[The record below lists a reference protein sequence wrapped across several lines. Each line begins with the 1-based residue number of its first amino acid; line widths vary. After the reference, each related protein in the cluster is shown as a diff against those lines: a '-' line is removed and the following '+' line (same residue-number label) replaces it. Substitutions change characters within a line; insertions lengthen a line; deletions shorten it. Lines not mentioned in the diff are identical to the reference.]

1 MTGSQKNQLPT
12 MNLPS
17 LPINTVLA
25 ELCAALA
32 ADRGAV
38 LVAPPGSGKTTIVPL
53 ALLEEEWLAGRRI
66 IILEPRRLA
75 ARAAARRMSDLL
87 GQKVGDTV
95 GYRIRFERKISA
107 RTRIEV
113 VTEGILSRML
123 QDDPELSAVGMVI
136 FDEYHERTLH
146 ADLAL
151 ALCLDARQLRDDLRV
166 LIMSATL
173 DSAAVA
179 GLLGGA
185 PVIRGEGRC
194 FPVTTSYLARPKP
207 WQLVTAMA
215 SAIRRCLT
223 EQEGDI
229 LAFLPGSGEIRRL
242 ASDLADLP
250 ELDILPLYGDLPQ
263 DKQDKIFAP
272 AQRRRLILATP
283 IAETSL
289 TVEGVTVVVDSG
301 LMKRPRFDPSC
312 GLTRLETVPI
322 SKASAEQR
330 AGRAGRLGPGHTYRL
345 WSRDEHHSLADFQ
358 APEIIGADLAPL
370 LLDLGIWGVRDPGE
384 LSWLDPPRS
393 AQVEQARS
401 LLTSLGALDSKG
413 LPTTLGK
420 RLARLPLHPRLGLLL
435 VRGEEKGQGSLAC
448 DLAAL
453 LANRDILKGEARGES
468 ADLERRLAILD
479 LWRRKGTREARA
491 RGADPAACRRV
502 DQEARMYR
510 ALLKKSSGHQDL
522 AETGNLLAHAYP
534 DRLAQQQGKATG
546 NYLLATGRRARLQG
560 HDPLI
565 SWPML
570 VIPDLDAGAKEGRIF
585 LAASL
590 GKEEIKKDHPQ
601 LIEQEKEV
609 FWNQERRRV
618 EAEAAV
624 KIGSI
629 VLERKRW
636 QEAPAQKIA
645 SCFLEGVKLL
655 GPNSLPW
662 TKESRTLQ
670 TRVDFLHEWLPEE
683 WPTLA
688 DEDLF
693 ADLAWL
699 APYVDGMVRA
709 AELKKLDLFSILS
722 SRFSW
727 QQLQEIDRLAPSH
740 LEVASG
746 SRIKLRYEQ
755 EGSPVLAVRL
765 QEMFGMEETPTICRG
780 KVPVL
785 IHLLSPAQR
794 PIQVTQDL
802 KGFWH
807 TTYQEVKKE
816 LKGRYPKHYWP
827 DDPLTA
833 QATSRVK
840 RKRR

>member
-1 MTGSQKNQLPT
+1 

-25 ELCAALA
+25 ELCTALA
-32 ADRGAV
+32 SHTGAV

-53 ALLEEEWLAGRRI
+53 ALVEEEWLAGRRI

-87 GQKVGDTV
+87 GEKVGVTV
-95 GYRIRFERKISA
+95 GYRIRFERKISK
-107 RTRIEV
+107 RTRVEV

-123 QDDPELSAVGMVI
+123 QDDPELPGVGMVI
-136 FDEYHERTLH
+136 FDEFHERTLH

-166 LIMSATL
+166 LVMSATL

-179 GLLGGA
+179 DLLGGV

-194 FPVTTSYLARPKP
+194 FPVTTSYLARPEP
-207 WQLVTAMA
+207 WHLVAAMA
-215 SAIRRCLT
+215 LAIRRALQ
-223 EQEGDI
+223 EQEGDV

-242 ASDLADLP
+242 ANELADLP

-263 DKQDKIFAP
+263 EKQDKIFAP
-272 AQRRRLILATP
+272 AERRRLILATP

-330 AGRAGRLGPGHTYRL
+330 TGRAGRLEAGHAYRL
-345 WSRDEHHSLADFQ
+345 WNQEEHHSLADFQ

-370 LLDLGIWGVRDPGE
+370 LLDLAIWGVRDPDE

-393 AQVEQARS
+393 SQIEQARS
-401 LLTSLGALDSKG
+401 MLASLGALDQQG
-413 LPTTLGK
+413 LPTVLGK
-420 RLARLPLHPRLGLLL
+420 RLGRLPLHPRLGLLL
-435 VRGEEKGQGSLAC
+435 VRGEEKGQGDLAC
-448 DLAAL
+448 DVAAL

-468 ADLERRLAILD
+468 ADLEQRLKILD
-479 LWRRKGTREARA
+479 LWRGKGAGEARA

-502 DQEARMYR
+502 DQESRMYK
-510 ALLKKSSGHQDL
+510 AMLKKTSKQKDM

-534 DRLAQQQGKATG
+534 DRIAQQQGTKTG
-546 NYLLATGRRARLQG
+546 HYLLATGRRARLQT

-585 LAASL
+585 LAAAI
-590 GKEEIKKDHPQ
+590 GEEEVMTDHPQ
-601 LIEQEKEV
+601 LLSQEKEV
-609 FWNQERRRV
+609 SWSQEKKRV
-618 EAEAAV
+618 EATISS
-624 KIGSI
+624 KLGSLI
-629 VLERKRW
+629 LQKQRW
-636 QEAPAQKIA
+636 QDAPAEEIA
-645 SCFLEGVKLL
+645 DAFLQGVKLL
-655 GPNSLPW
+655 GPHSLPW
-662 TKESRTLQ
+662 TKECRTLQ
-670 TRVDFLHEWLPEE
+670 TRVNFLHEWLPGE
-683 WPTLA
+683 WPA
-688 DEDLF
+688 MDDDHLF
-693 ADLAWL
+693 NDLAWL
-699 APYVDGMVRA
+699 APYVEGMTRA
-709 AELKKLDLFSILS
+709 AELKKLDLITILS

-727 QQLQEIDRLAPSH
+727 QQLQEIDRLAPTH

-746 SRIKLRYEQ
+746 SRIKLRYEP
-755 EGSPVLAVRL
+755 GGPPVLAVRI
-765 QEMFGMEETPTICRG
+765 QEMFGMQETPTICRG

-794 PIQVTQDL
+794 PIQVTKDL
-802 KGFWH
+802 KGFWQ

-816 LKGRYPKHYWP
+816 LKGRYPKHFWP
-827 DDPLTA
+827 DDPFTA
-833 QATSRVK
+833 EARRGVK
-840 RKRR
+840 PRK